1 MKSSTIAPS
10 PLPAQVAPELQGRC
24 LVVPVIGATGERKN
38 AAPMS
43 GRLNDASKSAPATGP
58 GVHRPFR
65 SRVSPF
71 APSGESMN
79 KVDLSAVWAPT
90 VLGKDRIDQRRWAY
104 AVAAP
109 FDMPADMPGLVGM
122 KVQLDGAFSRS
133 AASCR
138 ECRPCRS
145 KRAKR
150 SSCSCARR
158 PHHRCSACRRGHH
171 RPGRKGA

>member
-1 MKSSTIAPS
+1 M
-10 PLPAQVAPELQGRC
+10 
-24 LVVPVIGATGERKN
+24 PVIVATGERKN

-43 GRLNDASKSAPATGP
+43 GPLNDASKSAHSIGP

-65 SRVSPF
+65 SRISPF

-109 FDMPADMPGLVGM
+109 FDMPADMPGLVGT
-122 KVQLDGAFSRS
+122 KVQLDGSIFEIGGFVPRMPPLPIKEGEAIELLVR
-133 AASCR
+133 AAGIPSM
-138 ECRPCRS
+138 
-145 KRAKR
+145 
-150 SSCSCARR
+150 
-158 PHHRCSACRRGHH
+158 
-171 RPGRKGA
+171 